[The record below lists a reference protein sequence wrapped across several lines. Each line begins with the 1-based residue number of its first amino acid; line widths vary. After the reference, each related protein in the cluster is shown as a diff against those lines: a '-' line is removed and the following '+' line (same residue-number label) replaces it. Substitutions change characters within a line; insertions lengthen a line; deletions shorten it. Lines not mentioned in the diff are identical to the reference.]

1 MVNPAPVRVPRK
13 STLSSPL
20 VKAANKIVTSPT
32 FAKARSIDFDKKNE
46 YDKFIKF
53 IESSNKELLRIKLP
67 KKKDISKDGSGDG
80 KGGGG
85 GGLLND
91 LLRLYVGN
99 RILKFFRKFKPF
111 TRLRRF
117 LIPKKIRARLRLFR
131 MNFKKRLSNI
141 KKFFLELPGKIR
153 SWVVRSFNE
162 TMDFV
167 KKKYDDA
174 IKAIKNLPN
183 AKWFQKI
190 VRGSKNLLTRV
201 DEGFKAAK
209 ETLMNSKVVKGAVN
223 IADSLGTTLFGKTG
237 KLLGR
242 KLGKVLLAELSFGV
256 IDVAT
261 AIYRF
266 KQGDTTGGIISLLAA
281 IPGYGLIAE
290 VPDILRD
297 FGMFEEG
304 AALDKLDFMNYLRL
318 NKDNPN
324 YVDKRTD
331 KEKEIDSEV
340 DERLMDIYKKDLE
353 KQLKVL
359 EDDISAGRSIKG
371 MNYFKLEKELK
382 GLDKLTSTQL
392 RNKVK
397 KSGLLTQPLPKSYK
411 NENFYGDMEK
421 FLENLKTE
429 VNPENENEIFYKIPE
444 GGVGDLIPV
453 TGSTT
458 FINNSQTFLVPFDSG
473 AQENSNGGFSGGFN
487 LNVTP
492 SIIVMNPNSLMMD
505 ELLQLKLDKE

>member
-46 YDKFIKF
+46 YDRFIKF

-80 KGGGG
+80 KGGGR

-91 LLRLYVGN
+91 LFRLYVGN
-99 RILKFFRKFKPF
+99 RLLKFFRKFKPF

-117 LIPKKIRARLRLFR
+117 LIPRRIRARLRLFR

-153 SWVVRSFNE
+153 SWAVRSFNE

-190 VRGSKNLLTRV
+190 VERSKNLLTRV

-353 KQLKVL
+353 KQLEDLKGVSGKSAKGTRNRL
-359 EDDISAGRSIKG
+359 ER
-371 MNYFKLEKELK
+371 ELK

-487 LNVTP
+487 FNVTP
-492 SIIVMNPNSLMMD
+492 SITVVNPNSFLVD
-505 ELLQLKLDKE
+505 ELFKLKLDKE